1 MGRPTIFL
9 DRDGVINENRSDYV
23 KSWEEVSFLP
33 GAIEAI
39 RRLST
44 SEYAIVMVTNQSAV
58 GRGIVPF
65 ELAQAINRQVVE
77 QITAA
82 GGRIDAWYM
91 CPHHPEQRCECRK
104 PAPGLLL
111 QAQRDLDLD
120 LASSYM
126 IGDAYSDLQAAQA
139 AGVRATLVL
148 TGRGAEQLDEVRS
161 SNLRYAVA
169 ADVGEAI
176 EQILRGT
183 RHELS
188 STPQPI
194 SAGNA
199 GSAGSIQ

>member
-176 EQILRGT
+176 DQILRGT

-188 STPQPI
+188 STSQPI

>member
-1 MGRPTIFL
+1 MARPAIFL

-23 KSWEEVSFLP
+23 KSWEEVIFLP

-39 RRLST
+39 RRLNT

-82 GGRIDAWYM
+82 GGRVDAWYM
-91 CPHHPEQRCECRK
+91 CPHHPQQGCECRK

-111 QAQRDLDLD
+111 QAQRDLSLD
-120 LASSYM
+120 LARSYM

-148 TGRGAEQLDEVRS
+148 TGRGAEQLDEIRS
-161 SNLRYAVA
+161 TSNLRYAVA
-169 ADVGEAI
+169 ADIGTAI
-176 EQILRGT
+176 DQILRG
-183 RHELS
+183 RWHAQP
-188 STPQPI
+188 STSQPTN
-194 SAGNA
+194 AGNA
-199 GSAGSIQ
+199 GSMQ

>member
-1 MGRPTIFL
+1 MARPALFL

-23 KSWEEVSFLP
+23 KSWQEVIFLP

-39 RRLST
+39 RRLNT
-44 SEYAIVMVTNQSAV
+44 SEFAIVIVTNQSAV

-91 CPHHPEQRCECRK
+91 CPHHPQQGCECRK

-148 TGRGAEQLDEVRS
+148 TGRGAEQLDDICS
-161 SNLRYAVA
+161 TSTLHYAIA
-169 ADVGEAI
+169 ADLGAAI
-176 EQILRGT
+176 DQILGHRWQA
-183 RHELS
+183 
-188 STPQPI
+188 QP
-194 SAGNA
+194 ANP
-199 GSAGSIQ
+199 GSAGSIR

>member
-1 MGRPTIFL
+1 MARPAIFL

-23 KSWEEVSFLP
+23 KSWEEVIFLP

-39 RRLST
+39 RRLNT

-82 GGRIDAWYM
+82 GGRVDAWYM
-91 CPHHPEQRCECRK
+91 CPHHPQQGCECRK

-111 QAQRDLDLD
+111 QAQRDLSLD
-120 LASSYM
+120 LARSYM

-148 TGRGAEQLDEVRS
+148 TGRGA
-161 SNLRYAVA
+161 
-169 ADVGEAI
+169 
-176 EQILRGT
+176 
-183 RHELS
+183 
-188 STPQPI
+188 
-194 SAGNA
+194 
-199 GSAGSIQ
+199 